1 LPTAHCSASQLM
13 SRLEKKGTGSKRID
27 LLKVYYCPVCETTMH
42 LGTDELRIALINLM
56 FAAAHKT
63 GSGTNRRIA
72 GAQQLGRKR
81 GEADMP
87 RASRAGLYDADD
99 PTET

>member
-1 LPTAHCSASQLM
+1 
-13 SRLEKKGTGSKRID
+13 LEKKGTGSKRID
-27 LLKVYYCPVCETTMH
+27 LLKVYYCPVRETTMH

-81 GEADMP
+81 GEADTRRERVYTTQMTQLRHEP
-87 RASRAGLYDADD
+87 RNLL
-99 PTET
+99 